1 MHHANI
7 SLLFNLLDPVHEKPE
22 LEAQVEQAEEA
33 LWIPGASHHYPWL
46 LFWINTFVL
55 KMIVR

>member
-33 LWIPGASHHYPWL
+33 L
-46 LFWINTFVL
+46 
-55 KMIVR
+55 